1 MRLSCSYIGSLAA
14 AFLLFSSFAA
24 ADAPRFKRSL
34 DLSLE
39 GRAYAG
45 DPPFEGQAGSGISL
59 SAKPEFDYAFSGAAN
74 LRFVPFGRWDQH
86 DDERSHADIRE
97 LSLRI
102 RQGNFDLVA
111 GISRVFWGVTESVH
125 LIDIVN
131 QTDLVEN
138 PDGEDKL
145 GQPMLQLVHSSARG
159 KLSGFVLPWFRE
171 RSLPGREGRLRA
183 ELPYNEEDA
192 RYEAGAGDKHVDAA
206 LRYTFSHGGIDFG
219 LSHFNGTARDPR
231 FVLDLTGAG
240 PVLTPFYDLIER
252 NGLDLSWL
260 SGAWLWK
267 LEVASQHAS
276 PDDYAAAA
284 GGFEFTGYGVL
295 GSGWDAGLLA
305 ELLWDERGAGGPS
318 PFQNDLFL
326 GTRWSGNDVA
336 GTELLA
342 GIVVDLDHQGYFS
355 SIEASRR
362 IGNDGKLAVELRLF
376 GGGDAQ
382 DPLQSLEKDDYL
394 QLEYTL
400 YW

>member
-1 MRLSCSYIGSLAA
+1 VRLSVSCIAPLAA
-14 AFLLFSSFAA
+14 AFLLAPTIAA
-24 ADAPRFKRSL
+24 AEAPRFKRSL

-39 GRAYAG
+39 GRAYAS
-45 DPPFEGQAGSGISL
+45 DAHFDRQAGSGISL
-59 SAKPEFDYAFSGAAN
+59 SAKPEFDYAFSGSTN

-97 LSLRI
+97 LSLRV
-102 RQGNFDLVA
+102 RHGNFDIVA
-111 GISRVFWGVTESVH
+111 GISRVFWGVTESAH
-125 LIDIVN
+125 LVDIVN

-145 GQPMLQLVHSSARG
+145 GQPMLQLIHSSALG

-171 RSLPGREGRLRA
+171 RTLPGREGRLRA

-192 RYEAGAGDKHVDAA
+192 RYESGAGWKHVDAA
-206 LRYTFSHGGIDFG
+206 LRYTFSNGGIDFG
-219 LSHFNGTARDPR
+219 LSHFYGTARDPR
-231 FVLDLTGAG
+231 FVLDFTGAG
-240 PVLTPFYDLIER
+240 PVLTPFYDQIER

-260 SGAWLWK
+260 YGAWLWK
-267 LEVASQHAS
+267 VEVVRQHAS
-276 PDDYAAAA
+276 TNDYAAAA
-284 GGFEFTGYGVL
+284 GGFEFTSYGVL

-326 GTRWSGNDVA
+326 GTRLSGNDIA
-336 GTELLA
+336 GSELLA

-362 IGNDGKLAVELRLF
+362 IGNAGKLAVELRLF

-382 DPLQSLEKDDYL
+382 DALQSLEKDDYL
-394 QLEYTL
+394 QLEYTF